1 MSGKKYYK
9 LLNLPEGASKSQIK
23 KSYRELVK
31 LYHPDVNDDPK
42 AHEKFIQIN
51 EAYEALINPSPK
63 KKKRTEQKTNTRA
76 EKWNEYQ
83 KQSRKKH
90 AERVLRKEKEIQQF
104 YLSLRKGWRRN
115 WIRINVAVGLL
126 VCIFMSLDQYAK
138 PKQESLRIIHLKNYS
153 EQNSIT
159 TNLGEF
165 TLYEGHVSLR
175 KKPMLTL
182 YTTPYLGH
190 AIYVTYRD
198 GGLLRKEKISY
209 SPNGPSFYW
218 GYPIVMLVSLLPL
231 LFFLFFR
238 KKNGWFVFGH
248 YATLIVTTPW
258 LVYFLIEHPNILHIV
273 TFNLL

>member
-9 LLNLPEGASKSQIK
+9 TLNLPEGASKSQIK
-23 KSYRELVK
+23 KSYRALVK

-42 AHEKFIQIN
+42 SHEKFVQIN
-51 EAYEALINPSPK
+51 EAYEALITPSSK
-63 KKKRTEQKTNTRA
+63 KGKRTKHKTNTRA
-76 EKWNEYQ
+76 EKWSEYQ

-126 VCIFMSLDQYAK
+126 VCIFMSLDQYEN
-138 PKQESLRIIHLKNYS
+138 PTQQTLRIIHLKNYS
-153 EQNSIT
+153 KENVIT

-165 TLYEGHVSLR
+165 SLQKGHVSIR
-175 KKPMLTL
+175 KKPKLTL
-182 YTTPYLGH
+182 YTTPYLLH
-190 AIYVTYRD
+190 DIYVTYRD
-198 GGLLRKEKISY
+198 EGLLRKEKISY

-218 GYPIVMLVSLLPL
+218 GSPIVMLVSLLPL

>member
-9 LLNLPEGASKSQIK
+9 ILNLPEGAPKSQVK

-42 AHEKFIQIN
+42 AHEKFVQIN
-51 EAYEALINPSPK
+51 EAYEALINPSSKKEKKPK
-63 KKKRTEQKTNTRA
+63 KRSSSRA
-76 EKWNEYQ
+76 EKWNKYQ
-83 KQSRKKH
+83 EQSRKKH

-218 GYPIVMLVSLLPL
+218 GYSIVMSVSLLPL
-231 LFFLFFR
+231 VFFLFFR
-238 KKNGWFVFGH
+238 KNNGWFVFGH
-248 YATLIVTTPW
+248 YAILIVTSPW